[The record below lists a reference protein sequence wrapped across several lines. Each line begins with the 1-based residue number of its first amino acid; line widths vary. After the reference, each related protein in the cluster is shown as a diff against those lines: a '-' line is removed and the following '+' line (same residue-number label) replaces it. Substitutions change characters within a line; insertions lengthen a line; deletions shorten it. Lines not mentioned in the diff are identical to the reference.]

1 MPISLMRLNLEM
13 FKGQNA
19 SQVLLSLK
27 KDANTDRS
35 HDRQSMTCIQAK
47 GGDTKMY
54 DRSYVS
60 VVMRHAYVMLHTL

>member
-1 MPISLMRLNLEM
+1 MPTSWMQLNVEM

-19 SQVLLSLK
+19 RQVLLSLK
-27 KDANTDRS
+27 KDATTDRP

-47 GGDTKMY
+47 GGDTNMY